1 MQFITS
7 GASTEIKH
15 SNSVGTSHHW
25 TSHATVALGIM
36 LQHDNSLMPIERT
49 IMYVCTYVHM
59 YVNVDSRNKIFCVQA
74 F

>member
-15 SNSVGTSHHW
+15 SNSVGTSHH
-25 TSHATVALGIM
+25 IM
-36 LQHDNSLMPIERT
+36 LQHNNSLMPIERT
-49 IMYVCTYVHM
+49 IMYVCMYVHM
-59 YVNVDSRNKIFCVQA
+59 YVNVDSRNKIVCVQA